1 MPDYTITFARSA
13 RRELEA
19 LNPPVAR
26 RVLAVIERFAMN
38 PRPPGCLK
46 LTGSVSD
53 WRVRVGVWR
62 VLYTIDDARKRVDVA
77 AVRHRS
83 DAYR

>member
-19 LNPPVAR
+19 LDPPIAR
-26 RVLAVIERFAMN
+26 RVLAVERLAMN

-53 WRVRVGVWR
+53 WRVRVG
-62 VLYTIDDARKRVDVA
+62 DAKKHVDVA

>member
-1 MPDYTITFARSA
+1 
-13 RRELEA
+13 
-19 LNPPVAR
+19 
-26 RVLAVIERFAMN
+26 VLAVIERLAMN

-53 WRVRVGVWR
+53 WRVRVG
-62 VLYTIDDARKRVDVA
+62 DAKKRVDVA